1 VGFVGS
7 DVPYA
12 REPQENGGGEFMK
25 GRTGAILIDDR
36 DNVAVA
42 LDTMST
48 GTVVSIEV
56 QGRVEKIRL
65 ISDIPK
71 GHKFALRDMETG
83 TAIVKYGQ
91 PIGQSTAPVVRGE
104 HIHVHNVASQPR
116 GGNR

>member
-1 VGFVGS
+1 M
-7 DVPYA
+7 
-12 REPQENGGGEFMK
+12 GGFMK
-25 GRTGAILIDDR
+25 GKTGAILIDDK

-42 LDTMST
+42 LDTMSK

-56 QGRVEKIRL
+56 RGHVERIRL

-91 PIGQSTAPVVRGE
+91 PVGQSTAPVARGE
-104 HIHVHNVASQPR
+104 HIHVHNVTSRPR
-116 GGNR
+116 GGKR